1 MTSLESSA
9 KAKNYNSFWV
19 NLKNTIKD
27 NLAFPIQ
34 IAIFLGLMYPLSAW
48 ESISAHLNS
57 EMSSAVG
64 NEKYSI
70 ANEFR
75 FIIAS
80 TEIVYNFAF
89 LISFGLLF
97 AGIMLGLAKFRFMF
111 KKNSVNV
118 YFSLGI
124 TRTKLFVSTYLAGA
138 IQLLLSILTPM
149 AVVFFINLK
158 YFKFSKELF
167 LSILCLIIGYFAIA
181 LFGFTVSSIVA
192 SAVGTMAET
201 FIFSSLFVLLPN
213 IVFGCIQQLMSLFV
227 LGNEYELNHSSLRYV
242 YDSSMSSPSLFEK
255 YKYLIPGNFFTNDIT
270 LYHILNKKDSIIGSV
285 SYFKEVNDTKWAT
298 PNFMLPI
305 GWIIVSLIGFAL
317 GVYVLN
323 KRRTETAGFIGSSK
337 TMNFISTF
345 IICFSAFCLSTA
357 VFTEFN
363 TLLVSTLISAIA
375 FIIIYFIMELI
386 LTRKIKF
393 VVKGIRKLPV
403 HLGVTFAICLIFSTG
418 LFGYSTKT
426 PDIADIKKVSVNVP
440 IGNSAGLNTHS
451 DSYNNEISLRGY
463 GNILESITSKE
474 DLEVVTN
481 IHKQFIADGRLNLIK
496 DKEIT
501 SDDDVVDCDF
511 YIKYTLK
518 NGKTLTRYYNKAK
531 VSTLVKTLDV
541 EKTQKYEEQID
552 AIFTKPISKKDSEQ
566 VAVLKTIIQN
576 DNSSIYMLS
585 NHLDLKEP
593 ITLDKN
599 KRLEL
604 LDCIA
609 KDIKNQTVF
618 ERNSP
623 NTQLLGVIM
632 FMNNEISYKDEE
644 YEKPFDFEESKA
656 VEPQSIDL
664 NQISFSPYDR
674 NQFFVSITQD
684 MKNTVKFIE
693 DNALLQN
700 FDNSSKIVSAQII
713 DKKILVELYPWVS
726 SNSYIFTGG
735 KTKNNYNDYPEE
747 ENYSAFKN
755 SYTTKDVSTI
765 TQLELNSYH
774 HYFAIANTYFV
785 RYNLDDGSKVFMLV
799 PENKLPKHIKDGVAK
814 IKLKDINSN

>member
-9 KAKNYNSFWV
+9 KSKNYNPFWV
-19 NLKNTIKD
+19 NLKNSIKD
-27 NLAFPIQ
+27 NLSFPMQ
-34 IAIFLGLMYPLSAW
+34 IVIFLGLMYPLSAW
-48 ESISAHLNS
+48 ENISAHLNS
-57 EMSSAVG
+57 EISSAVG
-64 NEKYSI
+64 KEVYNI

-75 FIIAS
+75 YIIAS
-80 TEIVYNFAF
+80 TETIYNFAF
-89 LISFGLLF
+89 LISFDLLF
-97 AGIMLGLAKFRFMF
+97 MGIMLGIAKFRFMF

-138 IQLLLSILTPM
+138 LQLLLSIITPM

-167 LSILCLIIGYFAIA
+167 LSILFLIIGYFAIA

-213 IVFGCIQQLMSLFV
+213 IIFGCIQQLMSLFV
-227 LGNEYELNHSSLRYV
+227 LGNEYDLNHSSLRYV
-242 YDSSMSSPSLFEK
+242 YDFPMPSLFEK
-255 YKYLIPGNFFTNDIT
+255 YRYLIPGNFFINDIA
-270 LYHILNKKDSIIGSV
+270 LYHILGKKDSIIGSI
-285 SYFKEVNDTKWAT
+285 SYLKEVSDTKWTT
-298 PNFMLPI
+298 PNFILPI

-426 PDIADIKKVSVNVP
+426 PNIADIKKVSVNVP

-463 GNILESITSKE
+463 GNVLESITSKE
-474 DLEVVTN
+474 DLEVITG

-501 SDDDVVDCDF
+501 SDDDVIDCAF

-518 NGKTLTRYYNKAK
+518 NGKTLTRYYNKTK
-531 VSTLVKTLDV
+531 VSTLVKTLDI

-566 VAVLKTIIQN
+566 VVALKTIIQS

-585 NHLDLKEP
+585 NHLDIKEP
-593 ITLDKN
+593 VTLDKN
-599 KRLEL
+599 KRLEF

-618 ERNSP
+618 ERNLP
-623 NTQLLGVIM
+623 NTQLIGVIM
-632 FMNNEISYKDEE
+632 FMNNEISYKDEG
-644 YEKPFDFEESKA
+644 YEKNFGFEENKV
-656 VEPQSIDL
+656 VEPQDIDL
-664 NQISFSPYDR
+664 NSISFSPYNRDK
-674 NQFFVSITQD
+674 FFVQVTQD

-713 DKKILVELYPWVS
+713 DKKILLELYPWLS
-726 SNSYIFTGG
+726 SNSYVFTGG
-735 KTKNNYNDYPEE
+735 KITNNYNDHPE
-747 ENYSAFKN
+747 ENYSSFKN

-774 HYFAIANTYFV
+774 HYFAVANTYFV

>member
-9 KAKNYNSFWV
+9 KSKNYNPFWV
-19 NLKNTIKD
+19 NLKNSIKD
-27 NLAFPIQ
+27 NLSFPMQ
-34 IAIFLGLMYPLSAW
+34 IVIFLGLMYPLSAW
-48 ESISAHLNS
+48 ENISAHLNS
-57 EMSSAVG
+57 EISSAVG
-64 NEKYSI
+64 KEVYNI
-70 ANEFR
+70 ANEFKY
-75 FIIAS
+75 IIAS
-80 TEIVYNFAF
+80 TETIYNFAF
-89 LISFGLLF
+89 LISFDLLF
-97 AGIMLGLAKFRFMF
+97 MGIMLGIAKFRFMF

-138 IQLLLSILTPM
+138 LQLLLSIITPM

-167 LSILCLIIGYFAIA
+167 LSILFLIIGYFAIA

-213 IVFGCIQQLMSLFV
+213 IIFGCIQQLMSLFV
-227 LGNEYELNHSSLRYV
+227 LGNEYDLNHSSLRYV
-242 YDSSMSSPSLFEK
+242 YDFPMPSLFEK
-255 YKYLIPGNFFTNDIT
+255 YRYLIPGNFFINDIA
-270 LYHILNKKDSIIGSV
+270 LYHILGKKDSIIGSI
-285 SYFKEVNDTKWAT
+285 SYLKEVSDTKWTT
-298 PNFMLPI
+298 PNFILPI

-345 IICFSAFCLSTA
+345 ILCFSAFCLSTA
-357 VFTEFN
+357 VLTKFY
-363 TLLVSTLISAIA
+363 TLLVSALISAIA
-375 FIIIYFIMELI
+375 FIIIYFIMEII
-386 LTRKIKF
+386 LTRKIKL
-393 VVKGIRKLPV
+393 VAKGIRKLPA
-403 HLGVTFAICLIFSTG
+403 HLGVAFAICLIFSTG

-426 PDIADIKKVSVNVP
+426 PNIADIKKVSVNVP

-463 GNILESITSKE
+463 GNVLESITSKE
-474 DLEVVTN
+474 DLEVITG

-501 SDDDVVDCDF
+501 SDDDVIDCAF

-518 NGKTLTRYYNKAK
+518 NGKTLTRYYNKTK
-531 VSTLVKTLDV
+531 VSTLVKTLDI

-566 VAVLKTIIQN
+566 VVALKTIIQS
-576 DNSSIYMLS
+576 DNSSMYMLS
-585 NHLDLKEP
+585 NHLDIKEP
-593 ITLDKN
+593 VVLDKN
-599 KRLEL
+599 KRLEF

-618 ERNSP
+618 ERNLP
-623 NTQLLGVIM
+623 NTQLIGVIM
-632 FMNNEISYKDEE
+632 FMNNEISYKDEG
-644 YEKPFDFEESKA
+644 YEKNFGFEENKV
-656 VEPQSIDL
+656 VEPQDIDL
-664 NQISFSPYDR
+664 NSISFSPYNRDK
-674 NQFFVSITQD
+674 FFVQVTQD

-713 DKKILVELYPWVS
+713 DKKILLELYPWLS
-726 SNSYIFTGG
+726 SNSYVFTGG
-735 KTKNNYNDYPEE
+735 KITNNYNDHPE
-747 ENYSAFKN
+747 ENYSSFKN

-774 HYFAIANTYFV
+774 HYFAVANTYFV

>member
-9 KAKNYNSFWV
+9 KSKNYNPFWV
-19 NLKNTIKD
+19 NLKNSIKD
-27 NLAFPIQ
+27 NLSFPMQ
-34 IAIFLGLMYPLSAW
+34 IVIFLGLMYPLSAW
-48 ESISAHLNS
+48 ENISAHLNS
-57 EMSSAVG
+57 EISSAVG
-64 NEKYSI
+64 KEVYNI

-75 FIIAS
+75 YIIAS
-80 TEIVYNFAF
+80 TETIYNFAF
-89 LISFGLLF
+89 LISFDLLF
-97 AGIMLGLAKFRFMF
+97 MGIMLGIAKFRFMF

-138 IQLLLSILTPM
+138 LQLLLSIITPM

-167 LSILCLIIGYFAIA
+167 LSILFLIIGYFAIA

-227 LGNEYELNHSSLRYV
+227 LGNEYDLNHSSLRYV
-242 YDSSMSSPSLFEK
+242 YDFPMPSLFEK
-255 YKYLIPGNFFTNDIT
+255 YRYLIPGNFFINDIA
-270 LYHILNKKDSIIGSV
+270 LYHILDKKDSSIGSV
-285 SYFKEVNDTKWAT
+285 SYLKEVSNTKWVT

-317 GVYVLN
+317 GVYILN
-323 KRRTETAGFIGSSK
+323 KCRTETAGFIGSSK

-357 VFTEFN
+357 VFTEFS

-426 PDIADIKKVSVNVP
+426 PNIADIKKVSVNVP

-463 GNILESITSKE
+463 GNVLESITSKE
-474 DLEVVTN
+474 DLEVITG

-501 SDDDVVDCDF
+501 SDDDVIDCAF

-518 NGKTLTRYYNKAK
+518 NGKTLTRYYNKTK
-531 VSTLVKTLDV
+531 VSTLVKTLDI

-566 VAVLKTIIQN
+566 VVALKTIIQS

-585 NHLDLKEP
+585 NHLDIKEP
-593 ITLDKN
+593 VTLDKN
-599 KRLEL
+599 KRLEF

-618 ERNSP
+618 ERNLP
-623 NTQLLGVIM
+623 NTQLIGVIM
-632 FMNNEISYKDEE
+632 FMNNEISYKDEG
-644 YEKPFDFEESKA
+644 YEKNFGFEENKV
-656 VEPQSIDL
+656 VEPQDIDL
-664 NQISFSPYDR
+664 NSISFSPYNRDK
-674 NQFFVSITQD
+674 FFVQVTQD

-713 DKKILVELYPWVS
+713 DKKILLELYPWLS
-726 SNSYIFTGG
+726 SNSYVFTGG
-735 KTKNNYNDYPEE
+735 KITNNYNDHPE
-747 ENYSAFKN
+747 ENYSSFKN

-774 HYFAIANTYFV
+774 HYFAVANTYFV